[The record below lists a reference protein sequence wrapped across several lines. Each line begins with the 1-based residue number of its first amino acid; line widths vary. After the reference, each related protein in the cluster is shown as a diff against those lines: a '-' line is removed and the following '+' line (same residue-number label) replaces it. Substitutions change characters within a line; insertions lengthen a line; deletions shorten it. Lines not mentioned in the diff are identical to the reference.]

1 VFVLVRI
8 SRPRFHGTRSRY
20 TRLGSE
26 AFLNSLNLSLS
37 TLCLPV
43 MERRAVTLPSGGRA
57 ILGKTVVLDTGKISL
72 ALRADIFS
80 FEKIIDRTLL
90 PRMNSCSC
98 AVFVLVRI
106 SRSRIHDHGLT
117 ASGSFQ
123 RLPISL
129 TGSWQPEDISIGLV
143 LVESNRK
150 HFIYGR
156 TFGGTLNCYASRDQA
171 AS

>member
-1 VFVLVRI
+1 
-8 SRPRFHGTRSRY
+8 
-20 TRLGSE
+20 
-26 AFLNSLNLSLS
+26 
-37 TLCLPV
+37 
-43 MERRAVTLPSGGRA
+43 M
-57 ILGKTVVLDTGKISL
+57 GKTVVLDTGKISL
-72 ALRADIFS
+72 ALRADVFS

-106 SRSRIHDHGLT
+106 SRSRIHDH
-117 ASGSFQ
+117 ASFQ

-156 TFGGTLNCYASRDQA
+156 TFGGTLNCYASPDQA